1 LVTGIIWI
9 KPEGNMGNR
18 ALQYLA
24 AAGIA
29 MHAPDVKIQNILL
42 PEWGMSAP
50 HPDYLVLPPRYYK
63 SLQERSGLELIFY
76 GQIGNDAYS
85 ASLRAAFPA
94 ARFIPGVNRGHDFE
108 VLRRSVNIAP
118 GISTF
123 AWLAAWL
130 SEAAQIYLPVGG
142 IFNPAQFHRRMFL
155 PLDDPAYRYTL
166 LPFGKA
172 TDLKKQPAQFALLQ
186 ETLGQLARPVHVPEL
201 QQICQRAAALQ
212 PPQALL
218 GGFDPDFYALK
229 YPDVAGQLPD
239 RQPSALHHYL
249 HTGFREGRQPFA
261 FDQAFYTGMYPE
273 AAMAV
278 AAGYYRD
285 PLHHYQTTGRT
296 KGYRPTP

>member
-9 KPEGNMGNR
+9 KAEGNMGNR

-130 SEAAQIYLPVGG
+130 SE
-142 IFNPAQFHRRMFL
+142 
-155 PLDDPAYRYTL
+155 AYRYTL